1 MVSVDGIVCVVNRRV
16 DGCCEFGWDHFNV
29 VNSGRVIIKYGHEM
43 ILIFNST
50 FQEAQRR
57 FFNAHFV
64 KYSIQISIAL
74 FLGVACVLY
83 EYYISIINY

>member
-1 MVSVDGIVCVVNRRV
+1 MGSFQCR
-16 DGCCEFGWDHFNV
+16 EFR
-29 VNSGRVIIKYGHEM
+29 SGDYKVWSRDDIDIQLNIPRSAKKV
-43 ILIFNST
+43 
-50 FQEAQRR
+50 
-57 FFNAHFV
+57 FNAHFV